1 RAALQPHAALG
12 LGRDLS
18 SDSALAAL
26 RGAPGFDAV
35 RAAHDRNRAPVA
47 RGAVRREVRDSTLW
61 PEGVDY
67 DPRTGDFLLASVRRR
82 TLVRVA
88 RDGSA
93 RQLWPDGANGVG
105 AMLGVR
111 VDAAG
116 RDIWATTSGMPQMAG
131 YASGDSAIAALL
143 RIDARS
149 GRIERRWNLPVVP
162 GGHVL
167 GDVALGPRGDV
178 WITDSSEPVL
188 YRHRSGADTLDR
200 FRHPLF
206 RSLQGMAPT
215 SDGRL
220 VYVADYSHGLLRV
233 RVSDGSVVRIADA
246 PGSTSLGCD
255 GIVLHRGAIV
265 AVQNGVAPARVV
277 RFTLDAAG
285 DSIVAVRVLDQQ
297 PALAPEPTIGTMVG
311 NDFVYVAT
319 SQWET
324 HDEAGHQLPGAPLPF
339 ARLIAVPADGGPR

>member
-1 RAALQPHAALG
+1 
-12 LGRDLS
+12 
-18 SDSALAAL
+18 
-26 RGAPGFDAV
+26 
-35 RAAHDRNRAPVA
+35 
-47 RGAVRREVRDSTLW
+47 
-61 PEGVDY
+61 
-67 DPRTGDFLLASVRRR
+67 
-82 TLVRVA
+82 
-88 RDGSA
+88 
-93 RQLWPDGANGVG
+93 
-105 AMLGVR
+105 
-111 VDAAG
+111 
-116 RDIWATTSGMPQMAG
+116 
-131 YASGDSAIAALL
+131 
-143 RIDARS
+143 
-149 GRIERRWNLPVVP
+149 
-162 GGHVL
+162 
-167 GDVALGPRGDV
+167 
-178 WITDSSEPVL
+178 
-188 YRHRSGADTLDR
+188 
-200 FRHPLF
+200 
-206 RSLQGMAPT
+206 MAPT
-215 SDGRL
+215 SDGRF